1 MKTNQ
6 SGLNRRQFLAA
17 SGLALASLKFGT
29 PGWAEQ
35 PKGKFIGYS
44 DSHAHLDSFPEEDLK
59 KLLARMKEKNVT
71 LVLNE
76 SINLLTSA
84 ESIRIA
90 QANDG
95 IYAAIG
101 IHPGEAIPLTA
112 DIKKK
117 LEELSGQKKVVGFG
131 EIGLMSGDYD
141 EEQKKLLEYQVA
153 LARNL
158 DYMLDIHC
166 GTDAYKVCISMVKG
180 TRGIIHGF
188 MGTMDDLKAWLEIGY
203 YISLGEVR
211 SASSSGSP
219 GGMSGM
225 PQRQGLS
232 EEVVRAIPADRLITE
247 TDCMAGANSR
257 WESLG
262 KKPMGGQGGTPGG
275 MPGGASGGGQGTAPG
290 GIPGSTAGRG
300 QSGTPDGRSGG
311 APAGGAMP
319 AMEESNGP
327 ADVVKTA
334 ESIAKIRGVSV
345 EEIGELTTINLK
357 RMLKI

>member
-6 SGLNRRQFLAA
+6 SGLNRRQFIAA
-17 SGLALASLKFGT
+17 SGLALASLKFSKL
-29 PGWAEQ
+29 GWAEQ
-35 PKGKFIGYS
+35 KKEKLIGYS

-59 KLLARMKEKNVT
+59 KLLVKMKEKNVT

-90 QANDG
+90 QANEG
-95 IYAAIG
+95 VYAAIG

-112 DIKKK
+112 EVKKK

-131 EIGLMSGDYD
+131 EIGLMTGND
-141 EEQKKLLEYQVA
+141 EEQKKLLEYQVS

-166 GTDAYKVCISMVKG
+166 GTDAYRSCISMVKG

-188 MGTMDDLKAWLEIGY
+188 TGTMDDLKAWLEIGY
-203 YISLGEVR
+203 YISLGQVR
-211 SASSSGSP
+211 SGSTGAGP
-219 GGMSGM
+219 AGM
-225 PQRQGLS
+225 PQRQSLS
-232 EEVVRAIPADRLITE
+232 EDVICAIPADRLITE

-257 WESLG
+257 WDKLG
-262 KKPMGGQGGTPGG
+262 KKPMGGQGGATGG
-275 MPGGASGGGQGTAPG
+275 MPGNAPGSGQG
-290 GIPGSTAGRG
+290 
-300 QSGTPDGRSGG
+300 GTPDGRSGG
-311 APAGGAMP
+311 TPGGAMP

-327 ADVVKTA
+327 ADVVKAA
-334 ESIAKIRGVSV
+334 ESIANVRGVSA
-345 EEIGELTTINLK
+345 EEIGDIATKNLK
-357 RMLKI
+357 RVLKLS